1 MCRIV
6 EGSIDRLINKFT
18 ETIAIQRN
26 NLTRVKDVRI
36 EQQVKRFSA
45 ALAVLNSNDEDRII
59 NYAERIANEIVRTD
73 NTNILQG
80 DINFDNWIILV
91 EIGNLFTNTP
101 VSWLNIENTGENQNI
116 ILNRIRDNNND
127 QAN

>member
-26 NLTRVKDVRI
+26 NLTRVIDERI
-36 EQQVKRFSA
+36 EQQVRRFSA
-45 ALAVLNSNDEDRII
+45 ALTVLNSNDEDTII
-59 NYAERIANEIVRTD
+59 NYAERIANEIVRID
-73 NTNILQG
+73 NTNIVQG

-91 EIGNLFTNTP
+91 EIGNLFTNIP
-101 VSWLNIENTGENQNI
+101 VRWLDIENTEENQNI
-116 ILNRIRDNNND
+116 ILNRIRGNNNG
-127 QAN
+127 

>member
-116 ILNRIRDNNND
+116 ILNKIRGNNND

>member
-6 EGSIDRLINKFT
+6 EGSVDRLINNFT

-26 NLTRVKDVRI
+26 NLTRVIDERI
-36 EQQVKRFSA
+36 EQQVGRFNA

-59 NYAERIANEIVRTD
+59 NYAERIANEIVRID
-73 NTNILQG
+73 NTNIVQG

-91 EIGNLFTNTP
+91 EIGNLFTNIP
-101 VSWLNIENTGENQNI
+101 VRWLDIENTEENQNI
-116 ILNRIRDNNND
+116 ILNRIRGNNNG
-127 QAN
+127 

>member
-6 EGSIDRLINKFT
+6 EGSVDRLINNFT

-26 NLTRVKDVRI
+26 NLTRVIDERI
-36 EQQVKRFSA
+36 EQQVRRFSA
-45 ALAVLNSNDEDRII
+45 ALTVLNSNDEDTII
-59 NYAERIANEIVRTD
+59 NYAERIANEIVRID
-73 NTNILQG
+73 NTNIVQG

-101 VSWLNIENTGENQNI
+101 VRWLDIENTEENQNI
-116 ILNRIRDNNND
+116 ILNRIRGNNND
-127 QAN
+127 

>member
-116 ILNRIRDNNND
+116 ILNRIRGNNND